1 LRGDAV
7 VITDLFHYKLH
18 IAHEGEKIMTLAL
31 VFRLNAGFF
40 ALWAIQ
46 LLFLPKMMFAQYQW
60 TPSLE
65 LVALAQGLGV
75 ATTGLAILTWM
86 IPNWTTEEQLKNF
99 AKLLM
104 VIAVLFL
111 LLQLYQI
118 LVSGMSPGAAMDW
131 GSTVITAL
139 FAIGFYMKSR

>member
-1 LRGDAV
+1 
-7 VITDLFHYKLH
+7 
-18 IAHEGEKIMTLAL
+18 
-31 VFRLNAGFF
+31 
-40 ALWAIQ
+40 
-46 LLFLPKMMFAQYQW
+46 MMFAQYQW